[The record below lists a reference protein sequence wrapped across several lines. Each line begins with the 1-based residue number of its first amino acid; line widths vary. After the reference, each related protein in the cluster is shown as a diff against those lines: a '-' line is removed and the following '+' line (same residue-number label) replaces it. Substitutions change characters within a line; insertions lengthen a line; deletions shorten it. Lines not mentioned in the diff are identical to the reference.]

1 MLLKKIKLEN
11 IRSYLTEEIIFP
23 EGSVLLS
30 GNIGS
35 GKSSILLAID
45 FVLFGLN
52 PGMGSALL
60 RNGQDKGSVELHF
73 NIDSKDIIIKRNLKR
88 TQTGVTQDYGY
99 LIINNEKTEGTAT
112 ELKARI
118 IAILNYPKELLTKSK
133 SLIYRYTVY
142 TPQEEMKTILL
153 GDKDSRL
160 ETLRK
165 VFGIDKYKR
174 IMQNAEI
181 FIKNLKAKNREFEI
195 RIENLDRKNT
205 EKQEKEKELERINID
220 IKKVTMDYENISFLL
235 RKKKEELTGIEDLIK
250 EKNRTKNGLELEQN
264 NIKNY
269 YLRIERENREINI
282 LQNEI
287 NSLEKELNSKKEENI
302 DELIKKRA
310 EIYEE
315 ISSKENEIR
324 KLRDK
329 VAELNSKK
337 DTSESLR
344 EKITEL
350 NNCPTCLQEVK
361 QEHKHTIIIKEEKNI
376 NIILENMNETAK
388 KIKDKEE
395 EVKKLK
401 DKHEKINTE
410 INEYNIISLKFKN
423 LKEKEEKLK
432 KVDREI
438 SELNSKINETHALI
452 KELDEKIK
460 KFQNIEEKCLLF
472 RREIDELIKQD
483 KMIGIRKATLEQNEL
498 DFTKTIEILKKEILL
513 MEKIKGNLDYFKKLQ
528 KWLTD
533 NFINMMQIM
542 EKKIMLK
549 AHSDFNSLFEKWFA
563 MLVDNGMINTK
574 LDEEFTPIITIN
586 SYETDYSHLSGGERT
601 AAALAYRLALNQVI
615 NNLMSEIKTR
625 DLIILD
631 EPTDGFSSEQ
641 LDKVKLV
648 LDELNLRQIII
659 VSHEPKIESF
669 VDSVLRFDKKEH
681 VSRIIS

>member
-11 IRSYLTEEIIFP
+11 IRSYLSEEINFP

-30 GNIGS
+30 GNIGT
-35 GKSSILLAID
+35 GKSSILLAVD

-73 NIDSKDIIIKRNLKR
+73 NIDNKDIVIKRNIKR
-88 TQTGVTQDYGY
+88 TQTGVAQDYGY

-112 ELKARI
+112 ELKSRI
-118 IAILNYPKELLTKSK
+118 LTLLNYPKELLTKSK

-174 IMQNAEI
+174 ITQNAEI

-195 RIENLDRKNT
+195 RVENLDKRNA
-205 EKQEKEKELERINID
+205 EKQDKEKEMERIKED
-220 IKKVTMDYENISFLL
+220 LKKITVDYNNISFLL
-235 RKKKEELTGIEDLIK
+235 RRKKEELTGIEDLIK

-269 YLRIERENREINI
+269 YFRIERENREINA

-287 NSLEKELNSKKEENI
+287 NSLEQELKNKKEENI

-310 EIYEE
+310 ESYENV
-315 ISSKENEIR
+315 SSKEDEIR

-329 VAELNSKK
+329 IAELNSKK
-337 DTSESLR
+337 DTSETLK
-344 EKITEL
+344 EKITDL

-361 QEHKHTIIIKEEKNI
+361 QGHKHAIIKKEEENI
-376 NIILENMNETAK
+376 NIVLEDINETAK
-388 KIKDKEE
+388 KVKEKEE
-395 EVKKLK
+395 EIKKLK
-401 DKHEKINTE
+401 DKYEKLNTE
-410 INEYNIISLKFKN
+410 INEYNIVSLNFKN
-423 LKEKEEKLK
+423 LKEKKEKLK
-432 KVDREI
+432 KVNREI
-438 SELNSKINETHALI
+438 SELNTKINETNLII

-460 KFQNIEEKCLLF
+460 KFQDIEEKYVFL
-472 RREIDELIKQD
+472 RQEIDELIRHD
-483 KMIGIRKATLEQNEL
+483 KLIGIRKATLEQNEL
-498 DFTKTIEILKKEILL
+498 DFTKTIENLRKEILI
-513 MEKIKGNLDYFKKLQ
+513 MEKIKQNLDYFKKLQ

-533 NFINMMQIM
+533 SFINMMQIM
-542 EKKIMLK
+542 EKRIMFK
-549 AHSDFNSLFEKWFA
+549 AYSDFNSLFEKWFA

-586 SYETDYSHLSGGERT
+586 GYETDYSHLSGGERT

-615 NNLMSEIKTR
+615 NNLMSDIKTR

-641 LDKVKLV
+641 LDRVKLV
-648 LDELNLRQIII
+648 LDELNLKQIII

-681 VSRIIS
+681 VSKVYV

>member
-11 IRSYLTEEIIFP
+11 IRSYLSEEINFP

-30 GNIGS
+30 GNIGT
-35 GKSSILLAID
+35 GKSSVLLAID

-52 PGMGSALL
+52 PGMGPALL
-60 RNGQDKGSVELHF
+60 RNGQDKGSVELYF
-73 NIDSKDIIIKRNLKR
+73 NIDNKDIIIKRNIKR
-88 TQTGVTQDYGY
+88 TQTGVAQDYGY
-99 LIINNEKTEGTAT
+99 LIINNEKIEGTAT

-118 IAILNYPKELLTKSK
+118 LALLNYPKELLTKSK

-174 IMQNAEI
+174 ITQNAEI

-195 RIENLDRKNT
+195 RIESFDKKNT
-205 EKQEKEKELERINID
+205 EKKEKETELEKVMEE
-220 IKKVTMDYENISFLL
+220 IKKITIDYDNISFLL

-250 EKNRTKNGLELEQN
+250 EKNRTKNELELEQN

-269 YLRIERENREINI
+269 YLRIERENREINA

-287 NSLEKELNSKKEENI
+287 NSLEKELKDKKEENI

-310 EIYEE
+310 EIYEQ

-329 VAELNSKK
+329 IAEFNAKK
-337 DTSESLR
+337 DASETVK
-344 EKITEL
+344 EKIIEL

-361 QEHKHTIIIKEEKNI
+361 QEHKHTIIKKEEKNI
-376 NIILENMNETAK
+376 STILENLNETAK

-395 EVKKLK
+395 EIKKSK
-401 DKHEKINTE
+401 DKYEKLNAE
-410 INEYNIISLKFKN
+410 INEYNTISLKFRN
-423 LKEKEEKLK
+423 IKEKNEKLE
-432 KVDREI
+432 KVNKEI
-438 SELNSKINETHALI
+438 SELNSKINEINLLI
-452 KELDEKIK
+452 RELDEKIK
-460 KFQNIEEKCLLF
+460 KFQNIEERCLLF
-472 RREIDELIKQD
+472 RREIDELIKHD
-483 KMIGIRKATLEQNEL
+483 KLIGIRKATLEQNEI
-498 DFTKTIEILKKEILL
+498 DFTRAIESLKKEITS
-513 MEKIKGNLDYFKKLQ
+513 MEKIKENLDYFKKLQ

-563 MLVDNGMINTK
+563 MLVDDGMINTK

-648 LDELNLRQIII
+648 LDELNLKQIII

-669 VDSVLRFDKKEH
+669 VDSVLKFDKKEH
-681 VSRIIS
+681 VSKVIS